1 MSVGNGQ
8 SGTFCHTLSWL
19 QRRLPAF
26 NDLTADI
33 GTSFISFHLF
43 ASLSPKPPSPPLAAE
58 GAPQRSEVPQ
68 RVTHLNI
75 GVQVVSLCF
84 FVLAGQLTAA
94 EEPDDQ
100 RRDTRTKSLK
110 LSLSQVRG
118 RKASRRQES
127 VVDETGSEW
136 SLMDFNV
143 FVFF

>member
-1 MSVGNGQ
+1 MGKVEHSV
-8 SGTFCHTLSWL
+8 TLSPGCSAGCRPLMTSPLTSAPRLSQSTSLRLYPPNLLHLWQ
-19 QRRLPAF
+19 QREL
-26 NDLTADI
+26 
-33 GTSFISFHLF
+33 
-43 ASLSPKPPSPPLAAE
+43 
-58 GAPQRSEVPQ
+58 PQRSEVPQ

-75 GVQVVSLCF
+75 GVQAVSLCF

>member
-8 SGTFCHTLSWL
+8 SGTFCHTLTRL

-26 NDLTADI
+26 NDLTAHI
-33 GTSFISFHLF
+33 STSFISFHLF
-43 ASLSPKPPSPPLAAE
+43 ASLSPKPPSPLAAE
-58 GAPQRSEVPQ
+58 GVPARLPQRSEVPQ
-68 RVTHLNI
+68 RVTHLNT
-75 GVQVVSLCF
+75 GVQAVSLCF

-100 RRDTRTKSLK
+100 RRDTRTSSLK

-118 RKASRRQES
+118 RKASRWQES

-136 SLMDFNV
+136 SQMD